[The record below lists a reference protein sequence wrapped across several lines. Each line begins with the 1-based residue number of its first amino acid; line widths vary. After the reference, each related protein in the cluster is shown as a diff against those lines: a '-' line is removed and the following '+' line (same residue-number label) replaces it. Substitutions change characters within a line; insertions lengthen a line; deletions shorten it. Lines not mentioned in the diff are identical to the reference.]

1 MIFPINKNVCWTLSE
16 NQRKASKKYHERYK
30 DLTQG
35 TQNKKRQYVRERY
48 RNLSEEEKNKK

>member
-16 NQRKASKKYHERYK
+16 NQRKASKKSHERCK

-35 TQNKKRQYVRERY
+35 TQNKKHQYVRERY
-48 RNLSEEEKNKK
+48 RNLSEEE